1 MMSVTTRLAVVGV
14 VGALVLAGCGDDT
27 DDGEAEASSIEAYC
41 SVITEVGDALP
52 TDEQFDR
59 ILEAAPEEIAEN
71 LEVVVGAVREDG
83 EAAFTSAEVAENF
96 PAIQAFEAEHC
107 GDGSEQAGAA
117 EVDPDAT
124 RIDVTA
130 TEYGFDFTEP
140 PAGPVSFVVANK
152 GSEVHE
158 MLLAHFLGDATLDEA
173 MAAED
178 PEAEGLVETVGFA
191 GPIAPGAEAVLNVE
205 DLEPGRYA
213 IVCLIPTTDGAS
225 HAEKGMVSQF
235 TVG

>member
-1 MMSVTTRLAVVGV
+1 MMSATTRLAGAGLVVV
-14 VGALVLAGCGDDT
+14 MAVAGCGDDT
-27 DDGEAEASSIEAYC
+27 DDGDAEASSIDEYC
-41 SVITEVGDALP
+41 AVIEEVGDELP

-71 LEVVVGAVREDG
+71 LEIVVGAIREDG
-83 EAAFTSAEVAENF
+83 EAAFASAEVAENF
-96 PAIQAFEAEHC
+96 PAIQTFEAENC
-107 GDGSEQAGAA
+107 GGDGEAASA

-130 TEYGFDFTEP
+130 TEYAFDFTEP
-140 PAGPVSFVVANK
+140 GAGPVSFVIANE

-158 MLLAHFLGDATLDEA
+158 MLLTRFVGEATFEDA

-178 PEAEGLVETVGFA
+178 PEAEGLVETIGFA
-191 GPIAPGAEAVLNVE
+191 GPIVPGSETVLNVA

-235 TVG
+235 TVA